1 MAPPHSHTAAVA
13 ASPQVQALGAP
24 SPQNNNYSSS
34 SSSSS
39 SSPSASSSTSSST
52 PTSSTSS
59 VARDRLLSLSLH
71 IMGSYSPS
79 VFTSSVVPKAPEDPL
94 FGLVKS
100 FRQDKSD
107 KKVDV
112 VIGAYR
118 DDNSRPWILP
128 VVKKV

>member
-39 SSPSASSSTSSST
+39 SSASSST